1 MAREMG
7 GRDNQPKRR
16 GGSFRAIGAEL
27 PKLARPVL
35 GKRGLGEAQLL
46 MHWEA
51 IVGPELA
58 EDARPERLSFAKGER
73 AHGTLRLR
81 VAPGAALELQHQA
94 PVVIERVNAFLGY
107 PAVARLAFVQAPLP
121 PARPRPVAP
130 RPLRPDEQE
139 ALVRR
144 VETVDDEEL
153 RAALERLGAAVLRAE
168 DA

>member
-1 MAREMG
+1 MAREMDEG
-7 GRDNQPKRR
+7 DKQSKRR
-16 GGSFRAIGAEL
+16 GSFRAIGAEL
-27 PKLARPVL
+27 PKLARPTL

-58 EDARPERLSFAKGER
+58 EEARPDRLSFPRGER

-81 VAPGAALELQHQA
+81 VAPAAALTLQHDA
-94 PVVIERVNAFLGY
+94 PVIVERINAFLGY
-107 PAVARLAFVQAPLP
+107 PAVARLAFVPGALSPLRQR
-121 PARPRPVAP
+121 ASAP
-130 RPLRPDEQE
+130 RPLRAAEKD
-139 ALVRR
+139 ALARKVAG
-144 VETVDDEEL
+144 VDDEEL